1 MKLAMAI
8 GDNRH
13 YHLHEIMP
21 RHFIQSATT
30 AGMPAAD
37 VQFIFDE
44 LAADM
49 PGAIDTVC
57 NALPDGFPDP
67 IRDSIVAGAKQR
79 LERIAAV

>member
-1 MKLAMAI
+1 MAI

-13 YHLHEIMP
+13 YRLHEIMP
-21 RHFIQSATT
+21 RHFFQTATT
-30 AGMPAAD
+30 AGMPTAD
-37 VQFIFDE
+37 VQSIFDE

-57 NALPDGFPDP
+57 NTLPDGFPDP
-67 IRDSIVAGAKQR
+67 IRDSIVAGTKQR